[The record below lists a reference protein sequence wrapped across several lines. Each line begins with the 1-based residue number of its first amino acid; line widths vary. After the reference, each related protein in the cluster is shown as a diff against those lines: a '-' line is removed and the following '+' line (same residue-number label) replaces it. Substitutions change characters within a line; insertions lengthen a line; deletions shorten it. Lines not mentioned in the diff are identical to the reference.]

1 MKVQFNSIFKAANQT
16 KKRYRAMKGSAGS
29 GKSVDVAQDYIL
41 KLGDIKYKGSNLLVV
56 RKSES
61 THKYSTYAELTGA
74 INRIFGEYA
83 EDYWTMK
90 LNPLEITSKVTGN
103 SIIFRGVNDAKQREK
118 LKSINFPHGKLTWI
132 WCEEATELMESDVD
146 ILDDR
151 LRGILDNPNLYY
163 QITFTFNPVSA
174 THWIKRKYF
183 DYKSEDIFA
192 HHSTYLSNRFID
204 EAYHK
209 RMMMRK
215 EQDPEG
221 YKVYGL
227 GDWGETG
234 GIILHNYVI
243 EEFPTDFEYF
253 DELRLTQD
261 FGFNHANAILKV
273 GFKDGE
279 LYICKEIYVHELDT
293 SEIITLAN
301 KNRLEKYLTMYC
313 DSAEPDRIKM
323 WKKAGYKAI
332 GVKKVPGS
340 VGAQIDYL
348 KQLKIH
354 IHSSCINTI
363 SEIQQWK
370 WKKDEK
376 TGLYL
381 DEPVEFMDD
390 AMAALRYSIN
400 DKLKIKS
407 DGKYDNDIYKKGVG
421 IKGNM
426 PHRKK
431 GGNVF

>member
-1 MKVQFNSIFKAANQT
+1 MVMKMEIVKAQFNPIFKEANLT

-29 GKSVDVAQDYIL
+29 GKSVNVAQDYIL
-41 KLGDIKYKGSNLLVV
+41 KLGDKKYQGANLLVV
-56 RKSES
+56 RKSEA
-61 THKYSTYAELTGA
+61 TNKYSTYAELTGA
-74 INRIFGEYA
+74 INRIYGCYA
-83 EDYWTMK
+83 DRYWIVR
-90 LNPLEITSKVTGN
+90 LNPLEIVNKVTGN
-103 SIIFRGVNDAKQREK
+103 SIIFRGVNDARQREK
-118 LKSINFPHGKLTWI
+118 LKSINFPKGKLTWI

-163 QITFTFNPVSA
+163 QMTFTFNPVSA

-183 DYKSEDIFA
+183 DFESPDIFN

-204 EAYHK
+204 EAYHR

-215 EQDPEG
+215 EQDPDG

-227 GDWGETG
+227 GDWGETSG
-234 GIILHNYVI
+234 AILHNYI
-243 EEFPTDFEYF
+243 IHEFPTEFECF
-253 DELRLTQD
+253 DNMRLSQD
-261 FGFNHANAILKV
+261 FGFNHANCILRI

-279 LYICKEIYVHELDT
+279 LYICNEIYVFEKDT
-293 SEIITLAN
+293 SEIIEIADK
-301 KNRLEKYLTMYC
+301 KNLEKNLYMYC

-323 WKKAGYKAI
+323 WKKSGYRAK
-332 GVKKVPGS
+332 GVKKGPGS
-340 VGAQIDYL
+340 VKAQIDYL

-354 IHSSCINTI
+354 IHPSCVNAIK
-363 SEIQQWK
+363 EIQQWK

-400 DKLKIKS
+400 NMLKA
-407 DGKYDNDIYKKGVG
+407 NGVSVL
-421 IKGNM
+421 K
-426 PHRKK
+426 
-431 GGNVF
+431 